1 MLCADIRKQR
11 GQHGEQLVAEYLQQ
25 DGFTILARN
34 YTRRTGEIDLI
45 AKCGNVIAFVEVKA
59 RTNGLF
65 DLTELINK
73 TKQRRIIKAAK
84 CFIVEQSF
92 DAMVYRFDVALI
104 ENLNE
109 KTISYIPNAF
119 TEQEY

>member
-1 MLCADIRKQR
+1 MLCVDIRKQR
-11 GQHGEQLVAEYLQQ
+11 GQQGEQLVAQYLQRE
-25 DGFTILARN
+25 GFVILAHN

-45 AKCGNVIAFVEVKA
+45 AKRGNIVAFVEVKA
-59 RTNGLF
+59 RARATF

-73 TKQRRIIKAAK
+73 TKQQRIIKAAK
-84 CFIVEQSF
+84 CFIMEQAL
-92 DAMVYRFDVALI
+92 DAVLYRFDVALI